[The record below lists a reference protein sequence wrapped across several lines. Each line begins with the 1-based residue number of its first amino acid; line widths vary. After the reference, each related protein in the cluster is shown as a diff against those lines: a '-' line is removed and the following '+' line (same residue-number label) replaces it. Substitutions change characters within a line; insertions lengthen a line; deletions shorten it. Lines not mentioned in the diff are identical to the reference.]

1 MTDRIRLQ
9 GLRFEGRIGVSD
21 EERAKPQTLFIDVD
35 MYVDLHK
42 AGETDD
48 LANTVDYSQV
58 AEQIGRVVTGSEMRL
73 LEHVAQRIVD
83 QISPMLGVE
92 RVTVE
97 VAKNAPMPQEH
108 DRVSVRIER
117 P

>member
-1 MTDRIRLQ
+1 LQ
-9 GLRFEGRIGVSD
+9 GLRFEGRLGVTA

-35 MYVDLHK
+35 MYLDLRK

-58 AEQIGRVVTGSEMRL
+58 AEKIERIVTGSEMRL
-73 LEHVAQRIVD
+73 LEHIAQRIVD
-83 QISPMLGVE
+83 EISPILGVE

-97 VAKNAPMPQEH
+97 VAKKAPIPQEH